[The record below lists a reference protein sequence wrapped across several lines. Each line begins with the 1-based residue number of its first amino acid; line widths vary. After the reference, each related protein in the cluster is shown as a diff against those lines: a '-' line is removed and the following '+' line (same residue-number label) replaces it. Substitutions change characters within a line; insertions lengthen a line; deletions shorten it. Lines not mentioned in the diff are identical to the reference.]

1 MCLRSHHIHDQMKVV
16 AMLSKAFH
24 KLVVSAIFNRFSG
37 RGGWGQNNPI
47 YCGKVH
53 AKIRLGNPKLKL
65 RNLQKISVNELPR
78 EIWEEL

>member
-1 MCLRSHHIHDQMKVV
+1 M
-16 AMLSKAFH
+16 
-24 KLVVSAIFNRFSG
+24 VSAIFNRFSG
-37 RGGWGQNNPI
+37 RAGGGGQNNHI